1 MVILGLSIYAWLTIL
16 IILSVFLV
24 LAFTNFPSDFVFLGG
39 MFLLFLTG
47 VLDAKEAFEGFSSST
62 VLVIAILFIVIA
74 GLVNTGVLRWIVNH
88 ALGKPRSY
96 PVAMTKLML
105 PVAALSAFLSN
116 TVVVA
121 LYVRVVKMWAKKL
134 GIAPS
139 KLLIPLSYASGMGG
153 VCTLIGTPPNLII
166 SGAFSSDTGIKMG
179 IFITLVP
186 GLFCLV
192 VGILSMLAMRR
203 FLPDRKPGDE
213 DADNGSDHFLQVFV
227 SRDNPVIGKTIE
239 EAGLSSNPACRII
252 EITRFD
258 NYVIDRVED
267 DEFIFGKDTLIL
279 AGAKSEMEKVVA
291 EYGFK
296 SSDSKSDYSWR
307 TVVSAMIMVA
317 MVALSAFSVVSL
329 LEACILAAAAT
340 IAFRCCTVKQAK
352 ANMDFGILAIFAASM
367 SFGTAITKT
376 GLAEMIANWMITV
389 FGSHPLVLLIAI
401 CLAATFITEFVSN
414 TACAA
419 IFYPI
424 TYQAAVMVGA
434 NPMTFA
440 IALMIAVSSSF
451 ATPIG
456 SPTHML
462 VYTPGGYRFT
472 DFLKVGIPMNIIILA
487 ANIFIVTRLFPL

>member
-1 MVILGLSIYAWLTIL
+1 MVILGLSIQAWLTIL

-24 LAFTNFPSDFVFLGG
+24 LAFTNLSSDFVFLGG
-39 MFLLFLTG
+39 MFLLYLTG
-47 VLDAKEAFEGFSSST
+47 VLDAKEAFAGFSSNT

-74 GLVNTGVLRWIVNH
+74 GLVNTGVLRWVVNH

-96 PVAMTKLML
+96 PVAITKLML
-105 PVAALSAFLSN
+105 PVATLSAFLSN
-116 TVVVA
+116 TIVVA

-166 SGAFSSDTGIKMG
+166 SDAFCTDTGIKMG
-179 IFITLVP
+179 FFITLVP
-186 GLFCLV
+186 GLFCLA
-192 VGILSMLAMRR
+192 VGILSMLAMRGL
-203 FLPDRKPGDE
+203 LPDREPGDE
-213 DADNGSDHFLQVFV
+213 DQIAGSEHILQVFV
-227 SRDNPVIGKTIE
+227 TRDNPLVGKTIS
-239 EAGLSSNPACRII
+239 EAGLNNNPACRII

-258 NYVIDRVED
+258 NYVIDHVED

-279 AGAKSEMEKVVA
+279 AGTKSEMEAFAA
-291 EYGFK
+291 EHGFK
-296 SSDSKSDYSWR
+296 TTDSSSDYSWK
-307 TVVSAMIMVA
+307 TTVSAIIMAA
-317 MVALSAFSVVSL
+317 MVILSAFNVLSL
-329 LEACILAAAAT
+329 LQACILAAMAT
-340 IAFRCCTVKQAK
+340 LLFRCCTVKQAK
-352 ANMDFGILAIFAASM
+352 ANMDWGILAIFAASM
-367 SFGTAITKT
+367 SFGAAITKT
-376 GLAEMIANWMITV
+376 GLAEVMANGLISI
-389 FGSHPLVLLIAI
+389 FGSHPLALLIAI
-401 CLAATFITEFVSN
+401 CLASTIITEFVSN

-419 IFYPI
+419 IFYPVA
-424 TYQAAVMVGA
+424 YKAAIMVGA

-472 DFLKVGIPMNIIILA
+472 DFLKVGLPMNIIILA
-487 ANIFIVTRLFPL
+487 ANIFIVTLLYPL